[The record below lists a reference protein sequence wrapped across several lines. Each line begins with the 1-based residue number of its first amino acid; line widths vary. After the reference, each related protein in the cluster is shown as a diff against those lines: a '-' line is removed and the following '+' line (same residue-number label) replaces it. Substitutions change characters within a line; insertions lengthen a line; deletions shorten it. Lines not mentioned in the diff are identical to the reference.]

1 MYDRTFGT
9 DWETLE
15 DGDEV
20 LRRAFTLGVAETLGE
35 RHPEEFDRL
44 EDTLA
49 TASDRQFLEIAYQQ
63 GIQYVRQL
71 EPQVDDEQQ
80 LRTFLAD
87 ELAEIDPLDR
97 SELEFEFDENDEDES
112 TNGLPD
118 SLRGFRMD
126 TRPDDSR
133 DRVRRPDLLE

>member
-1 MYDRTFGT
+1 MYERTFGT

-15 DGDEV
+15 DGDDV
-20 LRRAFTLGVAETLGE
+20 LRRAFALGVSETLGE
-35 RHPEEFDRL
+35 THPEEFERL
-44 EDTLA
+44 EAALA
-49 TASDRQFLEIAYQQ
+49 AGSDRQFLEIAYQQ

-71 EPQVDDEQQ
+71 EPQVDDEDQ

-97 SELEFEFDENDEDES
+97 SEPEVEFDDHVDEES
-112 TNGLPD
+112 ENGLPD

-126 TRPDDSR
+126 SRPDDSR